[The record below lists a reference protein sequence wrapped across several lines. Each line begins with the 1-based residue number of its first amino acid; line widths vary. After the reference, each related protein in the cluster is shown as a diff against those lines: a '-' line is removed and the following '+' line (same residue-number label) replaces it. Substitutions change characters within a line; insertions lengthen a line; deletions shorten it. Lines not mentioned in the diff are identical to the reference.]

1 VIDAGK
7 RRLLGVD
14 LDALDLDALRARI
27 LRAARAGE
35 PLAVSALAVHG
46 LTTAALDP
54 ELRFRLNRLDVVA
67 PDGQPVRM
75 ALNLVHGTRLRQAAR
90 GTDLAFAI
98 LGDAE
103 AAGLPVYFYGS
114 RPETLARLWE
124 RVTERHPRL
133 AIVGAEPSRFGTAD
147 AAARAE
153 IATRI
158 RASGARI
165 VLVGLGAPRQERFVS
180 SLRDGAGVP
189 LLAVGAAF
197 DYLAGTLT
205 LPPRVVSERGWE
217 WLWRLVAEPRRLWRR
232 YLLLNPLF
240 CALVLAEALG
250 LRLVRGERRPTDPR
264 IDA

>member
-27 LRAARAGE
+27 LRAAHAGE

-54 ELRFRLNRLDVVA
+54 ALRFRLNRLDVVA
-67 PDGQPVRM
+67 PDGQPVRL
-75 ALNLVHGTRLRQAAR
+75 ALNALYGTGLREAAR

-103 AAGLPVYFYGS
+103 EAGLPVYFYGS
-114 RPETLARLWE
+114 TPETLAALDE
-124 RVTERHPRL
+124 RVRADHPAL
-133 AIVGAEPSRFGTAD
+133 QIAGLQPSRFGPAD
-147 AAARAE
+147 AAAQDG
-153 IATRI
+153 IAAGI
-158 RASGARI
+158 RDSGGRI

-180 SLRDGAGVP
+180 AMRDRVGVP
-189 LLAVGAAF
+189 ILAVGAAF

-205 LPPRVVSERGWE
+205 LPPRIVSEKGFE
-217 WLWRLVAEPRRLWRR
+217 WLWRLVAEPGRLWRR

-240 CALVLAEALG
+240 VALVCAEALG
-250 LRLVRGERRPTDPR
+250 MPLVRGERAPATADV
-264 IDA
+264 DA

>member
-14 LDALDLDALRARI
+14 LDAIDLDALRARI
-27 LRAARAGE
+27 LRAAHAGE

-54 ELRFRLNRLDVVA
+54 ALRFRLNRLDVVA

-75 ALNLVHGTRLRQAAR
+75 ALNLVHDCGLRTAAR
-90 GTDLAFAI
+90 GTDLAFAL

-103 AAGLPVYFYGS
+103 DAGLGVYFYGS
-114 RPETLARLWE
+114 TPATLAALEQQVRA
-124 RVTERHPRL
+124 RHPQLRIAGL
-133 AIVGAEPSRFGTAD
+133 EPSCFGPAD
-147 AAARAE
+147 AAAQAA
-153 IATRI
+153 IADRI

-165 VLVGLGAPRQERFVS
+165 ALVGLGAPRQERFVS
-180 SLRDGAGVP
+180 ALRDRVGMP
-189 LLAVGAAF
+189 ILAVGAAF

-205 LPPRVVSERGWE
+205 LPPRVVSERGLE
-217 WLWRLVAEPRRLWRR
+217 WAWRLVAEPRRLWKR

-240 CALVLAEALG
+240 VALVCGEALG
-250 LRLVRGERRPTDPR
+250 LRLVRGERAPTEER